1 MMAGRCLQKMVYSID
16 IFLVMMVVM
25 VHDSLGGFGGSARLP
40 HCLEQG
46 APELETLD
54 SKVLVNILDLK
65 LWILKLRSWSRI

>member
-1 MMAGRCLQKMVYSID
+1 MMAGRCLQKLVYSID

-46 APELETLD
+46 APKISFD
-54 SKVLVNILDLK
+54 RKKGADVSPHVRKSCSFK
-65 LWILKLRSWSRI
+65 